1 MLGTTV
7 RYGTTIIYCI
17 IELYFIEQ
25 NVKMSA
31 IWINLPRFSEE
42 YSKGV
47 KDFVENA
54 MVHYAVE
61 NEMKCPC
68 SLCKSKQWW
77 GAKQVYNHLI
87 CNGPSVVE
95 VSWIYDVSNMVN
107 GSTEGMDCQE
117 NVGFEDNL
125 EEMLNVTCAYGGA
138 NADARKFFRLVED
151 GKKPL
156 YPGSKKFT
164 RLSFLVR
171 LYHWK
176 CLHGVTESA
185 FGDLLLLIKEAFPDV
200 EVPSSFNAAK
210 KVIKDLGL
218 DYKKIHACPNDCMLF
233 WDENKDE
240 ISCRNC
246 GASRWTDAKNG
257 DDNIK
262 IPAKVMRYFPLKPR
276 LQRLYMSKDLSKLM
290 TWHAVE
296 RKKDGKLRHPADGKA
311 WKLMDSK
318 YPTFSAEKRNIRL
331 GIAADGFNP
340 FRTMST
346 SHSTWPVV
354 VVNYNLPPWLNM
366 KPENLILSTLI
377 PGPNDPGNNLDVYMQ
392 PLVKELKEL
401 WEEGIETYDAST
413 NQNFILRASLLWT
426 ISDFPGY
433 GMLSGWSTKG
443 YLACPVCAYET
454 SSQYLKHSRKVCYMN
469 HRKFLDSNHKWR
481 SDKKRFD
488 GKVEKG
494 ETPPVLTG
502 RFIELVLDGFENN
515 FGCTGK
521 GKRKVSCEVNP
532 WNKKSIFFDLPYWS
546 ENSIRHN
553 LDVMHIEKNICDSI
567 LGTLLNISGKT
578 KDHLN
583 ARLDLQELG
592 IRKALHPTKSADG
605 KNFEMKAA
613 IFDLTKE
620 EKDIFCSVLRNAKLP
635 YGFSSNISKCVQD
648 RKIAGYKSHDAHIIM
663 QYLLQIAVKKTLKP
677 EVAIPLIRLG
687 EFMRSIC
694 SKVIEVEDFK
704 NLQKQII
711 EILCQ
716 LEMNFPPAFFD
727 IMVHLPIHLCNEIEL
742 GGPVH
747 QRWMYS
753 IERYLGKLKRYVR
766 NKSKPEGSIAE
777 GYLADECLIFCSRF
791 LGDDSV
797 SNAIRN
803 VEASGYPIGLG
814 KNKDGK
820 AFNLCEDTWIS
831 AHRYVLFNYDDK
843 EVEKLIE

>member
-17 IELYFIEQ
+17 IELYFIVQ
-25 NVKMSA
+25 NVKMSE

-68 SLCKSKQWW
+68 SLCKSKRWC
-77 GAKQVYNHLI
+77 GAEQVYNHLI

-107 GSTEGMDCQE
+107 GSTEWMDCQE

-257 DDNIK
+257 DDNSK

-276 LQRLYMSKDLSKLM
+276 LQRLYMSKDFSKLM

-521 GKRKVSCEVNP
+521 GKRKVSCEVDP
-532 WNKKSIFFDLPYWS
+532 WNKVNFF
-546 ENSIRHN
+546 
-553 LDVMHIEKNICDSI
+553 
-567 LGTLLNISGKT
+567 
-578 KDHLN
+578 
-583 ARLDLQELG
+583 
-592 IRKALHPTKSADG
+592 
-605 KNFEMKAA
+605 
-613 IFDLTKE
+613 
-620 EKDIFCSVLRNAKLP
+620 
-635 YGFSSNISKCVQD
+635 
-648 RKIAGYKSHDAHIIM
+648 
-663 QYLLQIAVKKTLKP
+663 
-677 EVAIPLIRLG
+677 
-687 EFMRSIC
+687 
-694 SKVIEVEDFK
+694 
-704 NLQKQII
+704 
-711 EILCQ
+711 
-716 LEMNFPPAFFD
+716 
-727 IMVHLPIHLCNEIEL
+727 
-742 GGPVH
+742 
-747 QRWMYS
+747 
-753 IERYLGKLKRYVR
+753 
-766 NKSKPEGSIAE
+766 
-777 GYLADECLIFCSRF
+777 
-791 LGDDSV
+791 
-797 SNAIRN
+797 
-803 VEASGYPIGLG
+803 
-814 KNKDGK
+814 
-820 AFNLCEDTWIS
+820 
-831 AHRYVLFNYDDK
+831 
-843 EVEKLIE
+843 